1 MHKNTINSLGVLF
14 NRLESNSMSPQD
26 QLHRAQVNDFPP
38 LWASSWG
45 DDEYGLWADL
55 TITSNNITA
64 TQKMRWIE
72 PSQEGGFLMGS
83 TKEERNKI
91 KEKDIRAEVNRF
103 ESEPFRMH
111 VKNSFWLANTPC
123 TQSFWT
129 AVVGNNP
136 SYFKNAPNAANLPVE
151 HIAFKDDKN
160 KEASVVHFLE
170 LLNQLLQSLSPKE
183 LNPNV
188 LTKADLPTEIEW
200 EYACRADTTTAYW
213 WGDKFDEK
221 MANADLHDSN
231 NFDDKEGT
239 SQVFFYPPN
248 PWGLYDMHGNVS
260 EWTSS
265 NWKANLTDVNA
276 QEDVSM
282 RVMRGGTWLC
292 LPGMVRAACRDH
304 WPLGSHG
311 HIRGF
316 RLLLRSSS

>member
-1 MHKNTINSLGVLF
+1 LGILF

-91 KEKDIRAEVNRF
+91 REKDIRSWVNRF

-111 VKNSFWLANTPC
+111 VKNGFWLANTPC

-129 AVVGNNP
+129 AVVGSNP
-136 SYFKNAPNAANLPVE
+136 SHFKEALNAANLPVE
-151 HIAFKDDKN
+151 NIAFKDDKN
-160 KEASVVHFLE
+160 KEASVEFFLDVI
-170 LLNQLLQSLSPKE
+170 NQILQSLSPNE
-183 LNPNV
+183 LNPNA

-213 WGDKFDEK
+213 WGNDFDEK
-221 MANADLHDSN
+221 KANTNPLGKKTWN
-231 NFDDKEGT
+231 DKEGT
-239 SQVFFYPPN
+239 SQVFLYPPN
-248 PWGLYDMHGNVS
+248 PWGLYDMHGNVW

-265 NWKANLTDVNA
+265 NWKANLTDVHA
-276 QEDVSM
+276 KEEVSR
-282 RVMRGGTWLC
+282 RVMRGDSWDGHPDC
-292 LPGMVRAACRDH
+292 ARAAYRIHRRLGDRYRD
-304 WPLGSHG
+304 LGL
-311 HIRGF
+311 